1 MRRRLLCL
9 LMLCGLLSGCGSPQR
24 QEPSQADDTDEVS
37 AASAEEPPVSESAPL
52 ETVTYLPASL
62 IQELRNRMQDGS
74 DSYEDFVPLEVGR
87 ELSEKEVAALAPEC
101 LNCENA
107 VSAVY
112 SSYRAVDFDNNGVED
127 LFTNRRMGNGT
138 MGMFLEEFWRC
149 LPDGSYTQTD
159 SAETYMHD
167 VLFISWEDKTYF
179 LTVQHDL
186 LSKSGVSQFTFTGL
200 GIALL
205 EDGQRLEEAWLTFD
219 PTALWTEGIYDD
231 AGTQNGWVEG
241 SPKDREISLSVY
253 TRGINTDFS
262 LPVH

>member
-1 MRRRLLCL
+1 MR
-9 LMLCGLLSGCGSPQR
+9 
-24 QEPSQADDTDEVS
+24 D
-37 AASAEEPPVSESAPL
+37 
-52 ETVTYLPASL
+52 
-62 IQELRNRMQDGS
+62 I
-74 DSYEDFVPLEVGR
+74 
-87 ELSEKEVAALAPEC
+87 
-101 LNCENA
+101 
-107 VSAVY
+107 
-112 SSYRAVDFDNNGVED
+112 
-127 LFTNRRMGNGT
+127 
-138 MGMFLEEFWRC
+138 
-149 LPDGSYTQTD
+149 
-159 SAETYMHD
+159 
-167 VLFISWEDKTYF
+167 LFISWEDKTYF

-231 AGTQNGWVEG
+231 AGTQTGWVEG